1 MIDTGF
7 GNIQEPGKKKKG
19 FLHIHL
25 PLGKGSEQISQNPF
39 ELFDSFHQV
48 MAWDIIIS
56 IHFSDTIYCI

>member
-7 GNIQEPGKKKKG
+7 GNIQEPGKKKKKG

-48 MAWDIIIS
+48 MA
-56 IHFSDTIYCI
+56 